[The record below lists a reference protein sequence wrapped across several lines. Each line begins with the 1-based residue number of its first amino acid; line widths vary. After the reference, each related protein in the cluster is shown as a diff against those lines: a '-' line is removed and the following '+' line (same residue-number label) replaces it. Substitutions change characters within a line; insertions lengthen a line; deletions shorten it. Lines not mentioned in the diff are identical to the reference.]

1 MTSPLKFKQDFV
13 DTASQ
18 SIYDHLNTDE
28 VGMQF
33 RPNAIYALDLVS
45 DPDLKMHETK
55 KLGTSGISVGV
66 SSLDQSDEQFHP
78 YHEQWYRY
86 HKDDAY
92 HNGTIWL
99 WNNGMAMQRMIEN
112 GQADIAYTL
121 FRTNMNRQALEG
133 AVGSLSENGCSG
145 HVPGRH
151 GASK

>member
-1 MTSPLKFKQDFV
+1 
-13 DTASQ
+13 
-18 SIYDHLNTDE
+18 
-28 VGMQF
+28 
-33 RPNAIYALDLVS
+33 
-45 DPDLKMHETK
+45 MHETK
-55 KLGTSGISVGV
+55 EVWERLVYPWGV

-121 FRTNMNRQALEG
+121 FWNMNRQALAEG
-133 AVGSLSENGCSG
+133 AVRECGCMATC
-145 HVPGRH
+145 RADM
-151 GASK
+151 GASKWNFPAGVE